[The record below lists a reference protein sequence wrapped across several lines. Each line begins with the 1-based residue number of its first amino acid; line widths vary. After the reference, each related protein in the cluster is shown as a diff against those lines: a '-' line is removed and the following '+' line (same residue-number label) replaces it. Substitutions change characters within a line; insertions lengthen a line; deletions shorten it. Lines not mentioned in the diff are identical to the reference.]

1 MLILALDTSANFV
14 SVALLD
20 EVRVYAFVEEEMER
34 GQAEALIPKIQYILE
49 QSHLSM
55 RDIQGIAVSTGPGS
69 FTGVR
74 IGLACARALGLAL
87 NVPVYGVTCFESWSY
102 HLGQPA
108 KVVLDSKRGDFFVQ
122 SFDENGC
129 MTDEPAILSV
139 EELKKMLPFKAVGTG
154 AEELS
159 SLIGCENIVK
169 ISPTS
174 VAIGRIALSRLENP
188 RPAEPLYMRDAD
200 VSI

>member
-1 MLILALDTSANFV
+1 MLLLALDTSASFV

-20 EVRVYAFVEEEMER
+20 EVRVYAYIDEEMER
-34 GQAEALIPKIQYILE
+34 GQAEALIPKIQYVLE
-49 QSHLSM
+49 QSHLTM

-87 NVPVYGVTCFESWSY
+87 NVPVYGVSCFEAWSY
-102 HLGQPA
+102 HLGKPV

-122 SFDENGC
+122 SFDESGN
-129 MTDEPAILSV
+129 MAEEPAILTA
-139 EELKKMLPFKAVGTG
+139 EELKKELPFDAVGTG
-154 AEELS
+154 SEELS
-159 SLIGCENIVK
+159 KEIGCNNIVK

-174 VAIGRIALSRLENP
+174 VAIGRVALSRLDNP
-188 RPAEPLYMRDAD
+188 KPPIPLYMREAD